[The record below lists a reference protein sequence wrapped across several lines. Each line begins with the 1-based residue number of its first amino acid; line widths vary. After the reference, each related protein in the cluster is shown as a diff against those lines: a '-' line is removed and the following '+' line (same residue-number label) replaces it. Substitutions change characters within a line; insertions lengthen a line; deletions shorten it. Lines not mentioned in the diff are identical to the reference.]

1 MSLRKQCL
9 NTSGKAKKNEI
20 EEKLIKTFLY
30 ITNEVMSPVFVTT
43 CQADQAEKLT
53 KDSKSLTQLA
63 PIDVCFTKIA
73 DKESDQ

>member
-1 MSLRKQCL
+1 M
-9 NTSGKAKKNEI
+9 
-20 EEKLIKTFLY
+20 Y

-63 PIDVCFTKIA
+63 PIDVCFTEIA
-73 DKESDQ
+73 DKESD